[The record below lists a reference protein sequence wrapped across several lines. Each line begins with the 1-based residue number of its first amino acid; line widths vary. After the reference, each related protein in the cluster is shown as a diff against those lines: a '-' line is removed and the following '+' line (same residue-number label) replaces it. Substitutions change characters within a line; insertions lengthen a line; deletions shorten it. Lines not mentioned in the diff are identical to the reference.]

1 MEKNTQLYNF
11 IAIIKDEDHE
21 KASQSF
27 TRFCS
32 IVNLVREYPI
42 GTENRKYWVMQIS
55 SDYVVRQE
63 REILRILYTYFPLVT
78 IRQEDSGYILST
90 DGEELRKLLSF
101 YREKGIEY
109 FVYDHLSI
117 TERFYTCTEVDPSIT
132 ALSDTRLMYYN
143 NGAVYSLCLNKDCMF
158 LFTDN
163 PEITV
168 LDEELGQQEELD
180 LTEGLGD
187 FKFHVAIL
195 D

>member
-21 KASQSF
+21 KASF

-117 TERFYTCTEVDPSIT
+117 TERFYACTEVDPSIT
-132 ALSDTRLMYYN
+132 ALSDTHLMYYN
-143 NGAVYSLCLNKDCMF
+143 NRAVYSLCLNKDCMF

-195 D
+195 G